1 MLSRRAVAGL
11 PLLLAVSAVLALS
24 AAARG
29 ADRGAFAVVVNS
41 ENKLVKLSDDDVSRI
56 FLGKKTLWEDSGT
69 RVQPALLEEDQGTA
83 QAFLEGVLKKSVSQY
98 RAYWK
103 RLLFSG
109 GGSAPR
115 TFRSSG
121 QVIDFVARQP
131 GGIGLVEADAVDA
144 RVKVLE
150 IVN

>member
-1 MLSRRAVAGL
+1 MR
-11 PLLLAVSAVLALS
+11 LATLVTIAALAL
-24 AAARG
+24 APAVGG
-29 ADRGAFAVVVNS
+29 ADRSGFTVVVNTES
-41 ENKLVKLSDDDVSRI
+41 KLAKISDDDLARI

-69 RVQPALLEEDQGTA
+69 RVQPALLEEELPGA
-83 QAFLEGVLKKSVSQY
+83 QNFLEGALKKSVSQY

-115 TFRSSG
+115 TFKNST

-131 GGIGLVEADAVDA
+131 GAIGIVESGAADA
-144 RVKVLE
+144 RVKVVE
-150 IVN
+150 VTN

>member
-1 MLSRRAVAGL
+1 MRLVSLVTVAA
-11 PLLLAVSAVLALS
+11 LASAPS
-24 AAARG
+24 ISG
-29 ADRGAFAVVVNS
+29 ADKSGYSVVVNTES
-41 ENKLVKLSDDDVSRI
+41 KLAKMSDDDLARI

-69 RVQPALLEEDQGTA
+69 RVQPALLEEELPAA
-83 QAFLEGVLKKSVSQY
+83 QSFLEAALKKSVSQY

-115 TFRSSG
+115 TFKNST

-131 GGIGLVEADAVDA
+131 GAIGIVESGAADA
-144 RVKVLE
+144 RVKVVE
-150 IVN
+150 VTN

>member
-1 MLSRRAVAGL
+1 MR
-11 PLLLAVSAVLALS
+11 LATLVTIAALAL
-24 AAARG
+24 APAVGG
-29 ADRGAFAVVVNS
+29 ADRSGFTVVVNTES
-41 ENKLVKLSDDDVSRI
+41 KLAKISDDDLARI

-69 RVQPALLEEDQGTA
+69 RVQPALLEEELPGA
-83 QAFLEGVLKKSVSQY
+83 QTFLEGALKKSVSQY

-115 TFRSSG
+115 TFKNST

-131 GGIGLVEADAVDA
+131 GAIGIVESGAADA
-144 RVKVLE
+144 RVKVVE
-150 IVN
+150 VTN